1 MSILDDEPYNIK
13 NYILKVRLEYGD
25 MDLYERYIIKRL
37 QLEDT
42 MSRDDYYLF
51 KQYNELGDMLMEDL
65 VKAIRKDI
73 LNELGIE
80 NK

>member
-1 MSILDDEPYNIK
+1 MSILEDLPYNMQ

-25 MDLYERYIIKRL
+25 IDLYERYIIKRL

-65 VKAIRKDI
+65 VKAIRKDV

-80 NK
+80 HK

>member
-13 NYILKVRLEYGD
+13 NYIFKVRFEFGD
-25 MDLYERYIIKRL
+25 MDLYERYIVKRL

-65 VKAIRKDI
+65 VKAIRKDV

-80 NK
+80 HK

>member
-1 MSILDDEPYNIK
+1 MSILEDLPYNMQ
-13 NYILKVRLEYGD
+13 NYITKVRLEYGD
-25 MDLYERYIIKRL
+25 IDLYERYIIKRL

-65 VKAIRKDI
+65 VKAIRKDV

-80 NK
+80 HK

>member
-65 VKAIRKDI
+65 VKAIRKDV

>member
-1 MSILDDEPYNIK
+1 MSILDDEPYNMQ

-25 MDLYERYIIKRL
+25 IDLYERYIIKRL

-65 VKAIRKDI
+65 VKAIRKDV

-80 NK
+80 HK

>member
-25 MDLYERYIIKRL
+25 IDLYERYIIKRL

-65 VKAIRKDI
+65 VKAIRKDV

-80 NK
+80 RK